1 MTSTTREHAGVGGS
15 WRREQGTVVRRA
27 TTVTD
32 STPLSFVIFAGSE
45 TTEVPLEY
53 EPHSHPTHELVWV
66 REGTLTALI
75 NGRVF
80 TVSDGYALWLPAGT
94 VHAGRLTA
102 NAQFSDAYFTP
113 DRTPVTFEGPTTIEM
128 TPVLESLL
136 THLARTDLDSSARA
150 RAESVVF
157 DVLEPSELQLTLQ
170 LPGDPR
176 IDAIATALL
185 ENPADDR
192 ALDEWARTL
201 NISERTIT
209 RVFRSATGLPFA
221 QWRQV
226 LRVHQA
232 LTLLSEGNEVQ
243 AVSELLG
250 YAQPS
255 TFIEAFRRVTG
266 MTPGTFVA
274 APGEAHRMS

>member
-1 MTSTTREHAGVGGS
+1 MASPTRDHAGVGS
-15 WRREQGTVVRRA
+15 WRRERGTVIRRA

-32 STPLSFVIFAGSE
+32 STPLSFVIFAESE
-45 TTEVPLEY
+45 TAGVPLEY

-66 REGTLTALI
+66 RKGTLTAFI
-75 NGRVF
+75 DRRVF
-80 TVSDGYALWLPAGT
+80 TVSDGYALWIPSGT

-102 NAQFSDAYFTP
+102 NAQFSDAYFAP
-113 DRTPVTFEGPTTIEM
+113 HQTPVAFDGPTTIEM

-136 THLARTDLDSSARA
+136 THLGRGDLDESARA

-157 DVLEPSELQLTLQ
+157 DVLEPSKHQLTLQ

-176 IDAIATALL
+176 INAIAEALL

-192 ALDEWARTL
+192 ALDEWARIL
-201 NISERTIT
+201 GISERTIT
-209 RVFRSATGLPFA
+209 RAFRGTTGLPFA

-232 LTLLSEGNEVQ
+232 LTLLTEGCEVQ
-243 AVSELLG
+243 TTSELLG

-255 TFIEAFRRVTG
+255 TFIEAFRRVMGT
-266 MTPGTFVA
+266 TPGTFVGA
-274 APGEAHRMS
+274 LPETQ

>member
-1 MTSTTREHAGVGGS
+1 MASPPRDHAAGGS

-32 STPLSFVIFAGSE
+32 TTPLSFVILAESE
-45 TTEVPLEY
+45 TSGVPVEY

-66 REGTLTALI
+66 RDGSLTALI
-75 NGRVF
+75 DKRVF
-80 TVSDGYALWLPAGT
+80 TVSEGFALWLPAGT

-102 NAQFSDAYFTP
+102 NAQFHDAYFAP
-113 DRTPVTFEGPTTIEM
+113 HHSPIAFEGPTTIEM

-136 THLARTDLDSSARA
+136 AHLARNDLDAAARA

-157 DVLEPSELQLTLQ
+157 DVLEPSARQLTLQ
-170 LPGDPR
+170 LPADAQ
-176 IDAIATALL
+176 IAAIAEALF
-185 ENPADDR
+185 ENPADNRGLDDWAH
-192 ALDEWARTL
+192 ALG
-201 NISERTIT
+201 ISERTIT
-209 RVFRSATGLPFA
+209 RAFRRTTGLSFA

-232 LTLLSEGNEVQ
+232 LTMLSEGREVQ
-243 AVSELLG
+243 AASELLG

-255 TFIEAFRRVTG
+255 TFIEAFRRVMGT
-266 MTPGTFVA
+266 TPGAFVA
-274 APGEAHRMS
+274 VARPAHQMS